1 MVSHRLSEGIYIY
14 KTFLLLEFYFDFFKF
29 LLDLSQFM
37 QDLEAF
43 PKFPAGFDTERMSPS
58 HKTLLSKNMK
68 RALEVR

>member
-1 MVSHRLSEGIYIY
+1 
-14 KTFLLLEFYFDFFKF
+14 LLEFYFDFLKF